1 MPIVESRID
10 KTEPQRPGRIRVHEY
25 FRDHTGLE
33 TTNIY
38 DVPEAYDTAQHL
50 ADAVVFR
57 DAHMIESEA
66 ELVESRVLEGEEP
79 GSVTTNHITAAQ
91 KVKAIILALM
101 RGRAQQ
107 VFRAA
112 VWLDANVTDAQLDA
126 ALGVVRRTKIR
137 NRIASVLALRT
148 ALETDEGMRDG

>member
-1 MPIVESRID
+1 MPITESRID
-10 KTEPQRPGRIRVHEY
+10 KIEPQRPGRTRVHEY

-38 DVPEAYDTAQHL
+38 DVSEGYDMARHL
-50 ADAVVFR
+50 ADAVMFR

-66 ELVESRVLEGEEP
+66 ELVEMRVLEGAEP
-79 GSVTTNHITAAQ
+79 ASIITNHITVQQ

-112 VWLDANVTDAQLDA
+112 AWLDVNVTDAQLDA
-126 ALGVVRRTKIR
+126 VLGVTRRIKIR
-137 NRIASVLALRT
+137 NRITSVLALKT
-148 ALETDEGMRDG
+148 SLEADEGMRDG

>member
-10 KTEPQRPGRIRVHEY
+10 KTEPQQLGRIRVHEY
-25 FRDHTGLE
+25 FRDHVGHE

-38 DVPEAYDTAQHL
+38 DVSDTYDTAQHL
-50 ADAVVFR
+50 ADAVVWR
-57 DAHMIESEA
+57 NAHMIKAEA
-66 ELVESRVLEGEEP
+66 ELVEHRVLEGGNP
-79 GSVTTNHITAAQ
+79 ASITTDHITAGQ

-112 VWLDANVTDAQLDA
+112 VWLDANVTDAQLDV
-126 ALGVVRRTKIR
+126 ALGVARRTKIR
-137 NRIASVLALRT
+137 DRITSVLALRT
-148 ALETDEGMRDG
+148 ALETDEAMRDG

>member
-33 TTNIY
+33 MTNIY
-38 DVPEAYDTAQHL
+38 DVPESYDTAQHL

-66 ELVESRVLEGEEP
+66 ELVEQLVLEGEEP
-79 GSVTTNHITAAQ
+79 ASITTNHITARQ
-91 KVKAIILALM
+91 KVKAIVLALM
-101 RGRAQQ
+101 RGQAQQ

-112 VWLDANVTDAQLDA
+112 VWLEANVTDAQLDRA
-126 ALGVVRRTKIR
+126 FGVARRIKIR
-137 NRIASVLALRT
+137 DRITSVLALRIDLEADE
-148 ALETDEGMRDG
+148 ALRDG